1 MKKVVIVKVVNIHTG
16 RDYHVMENEV
26 SDAIINLYVLRSY
39 GMYLEKSVGNKTF
52 HRDYILIEKFEA
64 NIG

>member
-16 RDYHVMENEV
+16 RDYHVIENEM
-26 SDAIINLYVLRSY
+26 SEPIINLYVLRSY

-52 HRDYILIEKFEA
+52 HRDYILLGKFEA

>member
-16 RDYHVMENEV
+16 REYHTIENGMD
-26 SDAIINLYVLRSY
+26 DAIINLYVPRSY

-52 HRDYILIEKFEA
+52 NRDYILIEKFEA

>member
-16 RDYHVMENEV
+16 RDYHVMENEM
-26 SDAIINLYVLRSY
+26 SDAIINLYVPRSY
-39 GMYLEKSVGNKTF
+39 GMYLEKSIGNKTF
-52 HRDYILIEKFEA
+52 HRDYILLGKFEA

>member
-39 GMYLEKSVGNKTF
+39 GIYLEKSVGNKTF